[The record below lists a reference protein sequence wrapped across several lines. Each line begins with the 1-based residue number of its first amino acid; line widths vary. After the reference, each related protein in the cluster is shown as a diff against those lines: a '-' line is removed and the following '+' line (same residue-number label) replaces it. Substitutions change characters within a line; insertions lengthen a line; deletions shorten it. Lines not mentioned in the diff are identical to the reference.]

1 MPQVDNEKVKSNVA
15 QFDNDVSRLGG
26 YAYAGGAFH
35 ASLLI
40 PVSVRQSIRHI
51 ILKTGAY

>member
-26 YAYAGGAFH
+26 YAYAGGGTPFMLH
-35 ASLLI
+35 C
-40 PVSVRQSIRHI
+40 
-51 ILKTGAY
+51 